1 MAAVQVE
8 GLRGGDSKRML
19 DNTAAWVEARR
30 GGESKRMLA
39 VVGIEEQGDTGCK

>member
-8 GLRGGDSKRML
+8 GWRGGDSKSML